1 MQIKKVESY
10 NILSA
15 CRKFLAQNLIENT
28 LLLGDLY
35 SPLFQIS
42 DVYSVNKNN
51 QVVGVCSV
59 YRALPIPSIVI
70 GTSALEVKKILIQK
84 AISAVK
90 NRFISICEL
99 TDIDIFK
106 EYCTVIDSHPEQ
118 QMITDNPKKSKYNDI
133 NVERVR
139 KEDLKILDK
148 FYRDRKVEAWT
159 PIQFRVGPYYCVKKE
174 NKIVSVAGVHLVTP
188 QIAQL
193 GNIITDQ
200 AYRRQGFSS
209 VCTSTLAVDLAS
221 KKRIISLFVRTDNR
235 SAINMYRNLGFY
247 KIMDR
252 AFLVMRKDA

>member
-1 MQIKKVESY
+1 MIGKLIKD
-10 NILSA
+10 L
-15 CRKFLAQNLIENT
+15 LIST
-28 LLLGDLY
+28 L
-35 SPLFQIS
+35 I
-42 DVYSVNKNN
+42 
-51 QVVGVCSV
+51 
-59 YRALPIPSIVI
+59 
-70 GTSALEVKKILIQK
+70 
-84 AISAVK
+84 
-90 NRFISICEL
+90 ISIIVTIFFSL
-99 TDIDIFK
+99 YPFIRHFFDILGNEFFNK
-106 EYCTVIDSHPEQ
+106 TYVEFVNTP
-118 QMITDNPKKSKYNDI
+118 TKGNDTT
-133 NVERVR
+133 
-139 KEDLKILDK
+139 LKILDK

-200 AYRRQGFSS
+200 AYRRQGFAS